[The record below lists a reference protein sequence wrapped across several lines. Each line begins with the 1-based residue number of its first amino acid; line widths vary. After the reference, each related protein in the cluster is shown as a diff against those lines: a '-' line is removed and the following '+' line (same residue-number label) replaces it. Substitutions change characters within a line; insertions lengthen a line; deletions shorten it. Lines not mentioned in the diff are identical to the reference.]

1 MSVKPDSSNRS
12 QVNMDNN
19 IDSRL
24 EKLTNLSSGFK
35 AYLYDCDGTL
45 ADNMEAHKQTYI
57 DVAASKGVTMDGAII
72 DELAGWPI
80 KNVIEEINKR
90 YNASLDPVEFAKQKY
105 ELFFNT
111 HIPQTKPIPHVV
123 DHLKAHAGKVKIA
136 VVSGSSRQSVTKTL
150 DILGLTYLVEAIVC
164 AGETERG
171 KPFADPFLKAAELLN
186 IKPEDCLVF
195 EDGNAGT
202 NAAEAAG
209 MKWVRID
216 QL

>member
-1 MSVKPDSSNRS
+1 
-12 QVNMDNN
+12 MDNN
-19 IDSRL
+19 IDSKL
-24 EKLTNLSSGFK
+24 EKLTNLSAGFK

-45 ADNMEAHKQTYI
+45 ADNMKAHKQTYI
-57 DVAASKGVTMDGAII
+57 DVAASKGVTMDEAII

-90 YNASLDPVEFAKQKY
+90 YNASLDPVEFAKQKH

-111 HIPQTKPIPHVV
+111 YIPQTKPIPHVV

-202 NAAEAAG
+202 QAAEAAG

>member
-1 MSVKPDSSNRS
+1 M
-12 QVNMDNN
+12 NN
-19 IDSRL
+19 KIDERL
-24 EKLTNLSSGFK
+24 EKLTNLSAGYK

-45 ADNMEAHKQTYI
+45 ADNMNAHKQTYVE
-57 DVAASKGVTMDGAII
+57 VAARQGVIIDGAII

-80 KNVIEEINKR
+80 RDVLAEINRR
-90 YNASLDPVEFAKQKY
+90 YSSHLDPDEFSRQKY
-105 ELFFNT
+105 ELFHSSYINET
-111 HIPQTKPIPHVV
+111 QPIPHVV

-136 VVSGSSRQSVTKTL
+136 VVSGSSRSAVTKTL
-150 DILGLTYLVEAIVC
+150 ELLGLTYLVEAVVC

-186 IKPEDCLVF
+186 VAPSDCLVF

-202 NAAEAAG
+202 QAAEAAG

-216 QL
+216 KL